1 VLVLKKWLLL
11 LLTSLLLVG
20 CVEINVNNSKNE
32 QKPPQPN
39 VEEQTV
45 SLLDYFPNELI
56 EKQFQGIG
64 NEFAQYTETIY
75 EKDGDY
81 YPAIVDN
88 GGTRILRI
96 YRVTDKEISLVHEQP
111 EFYEDT
117 IPSIASLESAFQDKP
132 LLTLP
137 LEIGRMMGDWKLVS
151 LSETVTV
158 PFGTFSD
165 VIVLEKTNEDGSINR
180 QYWVEEYGKVKDEYS
195 QKDENGNVFEVKSEL
210 DTIKHK
216 TRQ

>member
-11 LLTSLLLVG
+11 LITSILLVG
-20 CVEINVNNSKNE
+20 CVEINVNKSKNE
-32 QKPPQPN
+32 EKPPQPN
-39 VEEQTV
+39 IEEQIVT
-45 SLLDYFPNELI
+45 LLDYFPNKPI
-56 EKQFQGIG
+56 EKQFKGIG
-64 NEFAQYTETIY
+64 NEFAQYTETFY

-88 GGTRILRI
+88 GGTRVLRI
-96 YRVTDKEISLVHEQP
+96 YRVTDKEITLVYEQP
-111 EFYEDT
+111 EFYEES
-117 IPSIASLESAFQDKP
+117 IPSIASLKSAFQNKP

-137 LEIGRMMGDWKLVS
+137 LEIGRTIGDWKIVS
-151 LSETVTV
+151 LSDTVIV

-180 QYWVEEYGKVKDEYS
+180 QYWVKEYGKVKDEYS
-195 QKDENGNVFEVKSEL
+195 QKDENGNLFEVKSEL
-210 DTIKHK
+210 DTIKQK

>member
-1 VLVLKKWLLL
+1 MKKWLLL

-20 CVEINVNNSKNE
+20 CVEININKSKNE
-32 QKPPQPN
+32 ENPPQPN

-45 SLLDYFPNELI
+45 TLLDYFPNKPI
-56 EKQFQGIG
+56 EKKFKGIG
-64 NEFAQYTETIY
+64 NEFAQYTETFY
-75 EKDGDY
+75 EQDGDY

-88 GGTRILRI
+88 GGTRVLRI
-96 YRVTDKEISLVHEQP
+96 YRVTDKEITLVHEQP
-111 EFYEDT
+111 EFYEET
-117 IPSIASLESAFQDKP
+117 IPSIASLKSAFQNKP

-137 LEIGRMMGDWKLVS
+137 LEIGRTIGDWKIVS
-151 LSETVTV
+151 LSETVFV

-180 QYWVEEYGKVKDEYS
+180 QYWVKDYGKVKDEYS
-195 QKDENGNVFEVKSEL
+195 QKDENGNLFEVKSEL
-210 DTIKHK
+210 DTIKQK

>member
-1 VLVLKKWLLL
+1 VLILKKWLFL

-20 CVEINVNNSKNE
+20 CVEINVNNPRDE
-32 QKPPQPN
+32 QNSPQPH
-39 VEEQTV
+39 VDEQMV
-45 SLLDYFPNELI
+45 SLLEFFPNKPI
-56 EKQFQGIG
+56 EKQFKGIG
-64 NEFAQYTETIY
+64 NEFAQYTESFY

-96 YRVTDKEISLVHEQP
+96 YSVTDKAISIVYEQP
-111 EFYEDT
+111 EFYEET
-117 IPSIASLESAFQDKP
+117 IPSISSLEAAFQSKL

-137 LEIGRMMGDWKLVS
+137 LEVGKTMGDWKLVS
-151 LSETVTV
+151 LSDTVTV

-165 VIVLEKTNEDGSINR
+165 VMVLEKKNEDGSINR

-195 QKDENGNVFEVKSEL
+195 HTDENGNVFEVKSEL

-216 TRQ
+216 TRH

>member
-20 CVEINVNNSKNE
+20 CVEININKSKNE
-32 QKPPQPN
+32 ENPPQPN
-39 VEEQTV
+39 VEEQIVT
-45 SLLDYFPNELI
+45 LLDYFPNKPI
-56 EKQFQGIG
+56 EKQFKGIG
-64 NEFAQYTETIY
+64 NEFAQYTETFY

-81 YPAIVDN
+81 YPVIVDN
-88 GGTRILRI
+88 GGTRVLRI
-96 YRVTDKEISLVHEQP
+96 YRVTDKEITLVHEQP
-111 EFYEDT
+111 EFYEET
-117 IPSIASLESAFQDKP
+117 IPSIAALKSAFQNKP

-137 LEIGRMMGDWKLVS
+137 LEIGRTMGDWKLVS

-180 QYWVEEYGKVKDEYS
+180 QYWVKEYGKVKDEYS
-195 QKDENGNVFEVKSEL
+195 QKDENGNLFEVKSEL
-210 DTIKHK
+210 DTIKQK

>member
-1 VLVLKKWLLL
+1 MKKWLFLL
-11 LLTSLLLVG
+11 VTSLLLVG
-20 CVEINVNNSKNE
+20 CVEINVNTSKNE

-39 VEEQTV
+39 VDEQTV
-45 SLLDYFPNELI
+45 SLLDYFPNNPI

-64 NEFAQYTETIY
+64 NEFAQYSETFF
-75 EKDGDY
+75 EKEGDY

-88 GGTRILRI
+88 GGTRLLRI
-96 YRVTDKEISLVHEQP
+96 YRVTDKEISIVYEQP
-111 EFYEDT
+111 EFYEET
-117 IPSIASLESAFQDKP
+117 IPSIASLEAAFQNKP
-132 LLTLP
+132 LMTLP
-137 LEIGRMMGDWKLVS
+137 LEVGKTMGDWKIVS

-165 VIVLEKTNEDGSINR
+165 AIVLEKTNEDGSINR
-180 QYWVEEYGKVKDEYS
+180 QFWVEEYGKVKDEYS
-195 QKDENGNVFEVKSEL
+195 QKDENGDLFEVKSEL